1 MPVTDLR
8 HGKFTHMGIRFQQV
22 GGVTGT
28 DLATGGGT
36 SEIQIA
42 AFSDTHAIGGED
54 LPAIEDARD
63 AITDPG
69 CPFNI
74 FIRDGMP
81 IEELAHETRSD
92 HILFTAK
99 YNAIIP
105 EVGKYTV
112 SIDTGGGTFTQT
124 QAYKTLKFG
133 RTPAGAS
140 KPLDPPD
147 FKNSIDVQDGVI
159 NGAERIIPALR
170 INVRAKIHRD
180 FITSPFAYSLLVA
193 RMTGRVNQAA
203 FGGAAP
209 GELLFAGASGEV
221 VSTDPMLSFAFIYS
235 PNVTGLTIGDIKNI
249 SKKGH
254 EHLWF
259 NYRSY
264 TDPTSKLSI
273 QIPNAAYSSQIYE
286 PGDFGTMKIGF
297 LPS

>member
-8 HGKFTHMGIRFQQV
+8 HGKFSHMGIRFQQS

-36 SEIQIA
+36 SEIQID
-42 AFSDTHAIGGED
+42 AFADTHAIGGES

-74 FIRDGMP
+74 FVRDGMP
-81 IEELAHETRSD
+81 IEELTHETQSD
-92 HILFTAK
+92 RIKFTAK

-124 QAYKTLKFG
+124 QSYKTLSFG
-133 RTPAGAS
+133 
-140 KPLDPPD
+140 PPNKTAPN
-147 FKNSIDVQDGVI
+147 FKNAIDVQDGTI

-180 FITSPFAYSLLVA
+180 FITSPFAYSLLIA
-193 RMTGRVNQAA
+193 RLTGTVNKNA
-203 FGGAAP
+203 FDGAAP

-235 PNVTGLTIGDIKNI
+235 PNVTNLKVVDIEGINKG
-249 SKKGH
+249 GH

-259 NYRSY
+259 NYRSF
-264 TDPTSKLSI
+264 TDPTSLLSVM
-273 QIPNAAYSSQIYE
+273 IPAFAYVEQIYQPAE
-286 PGDFGTMKIGF
+286 FEAMKIGV

>member
-1 MPVTDLR
+1 MGLIDLR
-8 HGKFTHMGIRFQQV
+8 HGRFSHMGIRFQQV

-36 SEIQIA
+36 SQIQIA
-42 AFSDTHAIGGED
+42 AFSDTHMIGGESI
-54 LPAIEDARD
+54 PAIEDARD

-69 CPFNI
+69 CPFDI

-124 QAYKTLKFG
+124 QSYQTLSFG
-133 RTPAGAS
+133 PTGQTPPNFKGA
-140 KPLDPPD
+140 
-147 FKNSIDVQDGVI
+147 IDLQDGVI

-180 FITSPFAYSLLVA
+180 FITTPMAYSLAVA
-193 RMTGRVNQAA
+193 KLTGTTNSVA
-203 FGGAAP
+203 FEGAQP

-221 VSTDPMLSFAFIYS
+221 VATDPMLSYSFIYS
-235 PNVTGLTIGDIKNI
+235 PNITGLTVGDIAGI
-249 SKKGH
+249 TKKGH
-254 EHLWF
+254 DHLWF
-259 NYRSY
+259 SYRSF
-264 TDPTSKLSI
+264 TDPATKFSTM
-273 QIPNAAYSSQIYE
+273 IPRAAYSEQIYLPADME
-286 PGDFGTMKIGF
+286 PLKIGQ
-297 LPS
+297 LP

>member
-8 HGKFTHMGIRFQQV
+8 HGNFVHMGIRFQQV

-28 DLATGGGT
+28 DLATGAGT

-42 AFSDTHAIGGED
+42 AFDDSHAIGGET
-54 LPAIEDARD
+54 LPKIEDARD

-69 CPFNI
+69 CPFDI

-81 IEELAHETRSD
+81 IEELAHETRPD

-105 EVGKYTV
+105 EIGKYTV

-124 QAYKTLKFG
+124 QGYRTLGFAPPNQKAPNFQ
-133 RTPAGAS
+133 GA
-140 KPLDPPD
+140 
-147 FKNSIDVQDGVI
+147 IDVQDGVI
-159 NGAERIIPALR
+159 NGVERIIPALK

-180 FITSPFAYSLLVA
+180 FIKSPFAYSLLVA
-193 RMTGRVNQAA
+193 KLTGTVNANA
-203 FGGAAP
+203 FDGAAP

-221 VSTDPMLSFAFIYS
+221 VAEDPMLSYAFIYS
-235 PNVTGLTIGDIKNI
+235 PNVTGLKIGDIPNI
-249 SKKGH
+249 AKGGH

-259 NYRSY
+259 NYRSF
-264 TDPTSKLSI
+264 TDPDSQLSVR
-273 QIPNAAYSSQIYE
+273 IPRAAYSSQIYL
-286 PGDFGTMKIGF
+286 PGQFEDMKIGV
-297 LPS
+297 LP